1 MWRKGGGPDLG
12 SGSGNRGIQ
21 NGPHVPERSIISVKA
36 EQPQFEFLPLP
47 EGLLADKSVA
57 KNVE

>member
-1 MWRKGGGPDLG
+1 MARWRGEHMD
-12 SGSGNRGIQ
+12 
-21 NGPHVPERSIISVKA
+21 VPERSIISVKA